1 MLFAVRFQDID
12 DPMPI
17 RNANYDAHMA
27 WLEENAESIVAAG
40 PLRAGGSDSA
50 PVGALWLVRA
60 DDFASAER
68 LIAGDPFMKAGLRA
82 KTEILLWSKGYPAHA
97 VEI

>member
-17 RNANYDAHMA
+17 RKANNDAHMA
-27 WLEENAESIVAAG
+27 WLGENAESIVAAG
-40 PLRAGGSDSA
+40 PLFADGPGSA
-50 PVGALWLVRA
+50 PVGAMWLVRA
-60 DDFASAER
+60 EDRAAVER
-68 LIAGDPFMKAGLRA
+68 LIAQDPFMKAGLRA
-82 KTEILLWSKGYPAHA
+82 RTEILQWARGYPAHK

>member
-1 MLFAVRFQDID
+1 MLFAVRFEDVEN
-12 DPMPI
+12 PMPI

-27 WLEENAESIVAAG
+27 WLNENGQSVVAAG
-40 PLRAGGSDSA
+40 PLRKDGPDSA

-60 DDFASAER
+60 DDLASAEK
-68 LIAGDPFMKAGLRA
+68 LIAADPFMKAGLRA
-82 KTEILLWSKGYPAHA
+82 RTEILLWSKGHPAHP

>member
-12 DPMPI
+12 DPMPV

-27 WLEENAESIVAAG
+27 WLGENAESIVAAG
-40 PLRAGGSDSA
+40 PLFAGEPGSA

-60 DDFASAER
+60 ADRAEAEK
-68 LIAGDPFMKAGLRA
+68 LIAADPFMKAGLRA
-82 KTEILLWSKGYPAHA
+82 KTEILAWVKGHPAHA

>member
-12 DPMPI
+12 DPMPV
-17 RNANYDAHMA
+17 RKANYDAHMA
-27 WLEENAESIVAAG
+27 WLGENAESIVAAG
-40 PLRAGGSDSA
+40 PLYANGPDSA

-60 DDFASAER
+60 DDRAAAER
-68 LIAGDPFMKAGLRA
+68 LIAADPFMKAGLRA
-82 KTEILLWSKGYPAHA
+82 KTEILLWVKGHPAHP